1 MALAT
6 LTSKGQVT
14 IPKSVRE
21 SLQLHSGDKIEIS
34 VTGNG
39 EAIIRPISKTVDEVF
54 GRLHKACKA
63 DRKTVSVEEMDE
75 AIARRMK
82 CKFQ

>member
-34 VTGNG
+34 VTGKG
-39 EAIIRPISKTVDEVF
+39 EAMIRPISKKVEDVF
-54 GRLHKACKA
+54 GRLHDPGRKA
-63 DRKTVSVEEMDE
+63 VSVAEMNE
-75 AIARRMK
+75 AIADRMTR
-82 CKFQ
+82 KFQ